1 MLTDA
6 IRSTLSTVLGDV
18 GGLFAQQGVVFAA
31 TLEIDDDADLP
42 GGTELL
48 VPGRRDALVR
58 LAPVTDLGV
67 SRTVCVKV
75 PDAYGGGR
83 GQDFLLAS
91 SGDGA
96 PMHHAVVPTSTPA
109 HLYSSLWLYLAGIEP
124 VAFGARVHDASPGPG
139 DRIDFLVSG
148 VLSRFRTV
156 GSLELHGEATGTD
169 VTFAASTTG
178 GGLRALP
185 PASFYRG

>member
-67 SRTVCVKV
+67 PRTVCVKV

-109 HLYSSLWLYLAGIEP
+109 HLYSSLWLYLAGI
-124 VAFGARVHDASPGPG
+124 
-139 DRIDFLVSG
+139 
-148 VLSRFRTV
+148 
-156 GSLELHGEATGTD
+156 
-169 VTFAASTTG
+169 
-178 GGLRALP
+178 
-185 PASFYRG
+185 